1 VTGILHICMA
11 NRCRSAL
18 AELIT
23 CEQLASRGLAAAFP
37 VASAGTWTRGGEPI
51 WPAAGAEARRRGL
64 DPDRF
69 RSRQVTPALV
79 READLVLAA
88 TRALRDEVVAQAP
101 FALRRTFTWRE
112 LAWLLDGVAP
122 DDVPGQTPLERLQ
135 AIPAI
140 AAARRGHLV
149 PPPGDQVD
157 VEDPVGL
164 PPAHLPIATDQ
175 IHAAV
180 TVLVDVLAG
189 QGHTAR

>member
-1 VTGILHICMA
+1 MA

-23 CEQLASRGLAAAFP
+23 REQLESRGLAAIP

-69 RSRQVTPALV
+69 RSRLVNPALV

-122 DDVPGQTPLERLQ
+122 GDVPGQAPLERLQ
-135 AIPAI
+135 AIPGI
-140 AAARRGHLV
+140 AATRRGHLV
-149 PPPGDQVD
+149 PPPGDAFD

-164 PPAHLPIATDQ
+164 PPTHLPIAAHQ
-175 IHAAV
+175 IDDAV
-180 TVLVDVLAG
+180 TVLVGVLAG
-189 QGHTAR
+189 QEHIARQPT